1 MKTHYG
7 IGLILVGALCSALAM
22 AAQTGTLIKSESL
35 YAAPVGTSAR
45 VGSLSRG
52 AQVNIIKR
60 QGGWLQVSAGRS
72 QGWVRLL
79 SVRTGAVYSSNVG
92 ADIVGMAQMAT
103 RKRQPGQI
111 VATAGVRG
119 LNEEDLKEA
128 HYSADGIAQL
138 DRYSVSA
145 SAARS
150 YAAQGGLRA
159 VSVVYL
165 PNPEREYQP

>member
-1 MKTHYG
+1 MKTQYG
-7 IGLILVGALCSALAM
+7 IGLILIGALCSTLAM

-35 YAAPVGTSAR
+35 YAAPAGTSAR

-52 AQVNIIKR
+52 AQVSVIKR
-60 QGGWLQVSAGRS
+60 QGGWLQVSSGRS

-79 SVRTGAVYSSNVG
+79 SVRTGAVYSSNAG
-92 ADIVGMAQMAT
+92 ADIVGMAQLAT

-128 HYSADGIAQL
+128 HYSADGIAHL

-145 SAARS
+145 SLARS
-150 YAAQGGLRA
+150 FAAQGSLRA

-165 PNPEREYQP
+165 PNPQREY

>member
-7 IGLILVGALCSALAM
+7 IGFILAAALCSTLALA
-22 AAQTGTLIKSESL
+22 AQSGSLIKPETL
-35 YAAPVGTSAR
+35 YAAPSGTSAR

-52 AQVNIIKR
+52 AQVSVIKR
-60 QGGWLQVSAGRS
+60 QGGWLQVASGRS
-72 QGWVRLL
+72 TGWVRLL
-79 SVRTGAVYSSNVG
+79 SVRSGAAYTSNG
-92 ADIVGMAQMAT
+92 AADIVGMAQMAT
-103 RKRQPGQI
+103 GKRQPGQI

-119 LNEEDLKEA
+119 LNEEDLKTA
-128 HYSADGIAQL
+128 HYSADGIVQL
-138 DRYSVSA
+138 DSYSVNA

-165 PNPEREYQP
+165 PNPDQGSR

>member
-1 MKTHYG
+1 MKTQYG

-35 YAAPVGTSAR
+35 YAAPAGTSAR

-52 AQVNIIKR
+52 AQVSVIKR
-60 QGGWLQVSAGRS
+60 QGGWLQVSSGQR

-79 SVRTGAVYSSNVG
+79 SVRTGAAYSSNAG
-92 ADIVGMAQMAT
+92 ADVVGMAQMAT

-119 LNEEDLKEA
+119 LNEEDLKAA

-145 SAARS
+145 SVARS
-150 YAAQGGLRA
+150 FAAQGGLRA
-159 VSVVYL
+159 ISVVYL